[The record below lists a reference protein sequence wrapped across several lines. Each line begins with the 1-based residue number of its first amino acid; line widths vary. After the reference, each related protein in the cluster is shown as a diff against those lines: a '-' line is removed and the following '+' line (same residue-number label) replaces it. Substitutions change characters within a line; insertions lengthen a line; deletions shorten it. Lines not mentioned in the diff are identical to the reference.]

1 MKSKHIFLF
10 ILLVAILG
18 SCQPNTWEQENDAVY
33 KSIKKEYQLNADGS
47 VDYRYQHQLK
57 YITHNSFN
65 RMFGESFVI
74 YDPRFQQLKINKSE
88 TKMADGKLVAS
99 PANAFNEVLP
109 GFAAGAPTFNNLRE
123 MVVTHAGLELGCVV
137 NFDYELHSNSGYSP
151 YLNDNVAIQQSTPI
165 ENMEIVVK
173 VPEGKSL
180 NYKLINSNVK
190 PIISKKEGLTTYTWK
205 FKKLEAISNESNQPN
220 EKLFIPRLIFSTVS
234 LNEAITDVISNADL
248 TLTDDMKSFV
258 QKRLAGKK
266 QGLEFAKELQKIVGS
281 EINSYYVPIEYTA
294 YSIRPLK
301 EVWSSNG
308 ATQFEKMV
316 LLNEFAKF
324 MGFDSKL
331 LFSIPEKT
339 YDPAVGNLK
348 DFGKILMQTKVE
360 DHEFVFQCNPSQ
372 KNTLGFEIATDK
384 IIDIDG
390 IEVILPAYI
399 KETKNTVSATGNID
413 ILENG
418 DYQGSLLVKLSGIQY
433 PYFDLLL
440 NHENAK
446 TIVESI
452 VPGGSIGK
460 VELVTFDRSGCE
472 IKAEINGKKKKKNQ
486 GNYYFIQLF
495 SSSLGIDAAHLR
507 PLTGSRE
514 TPISIGYPVFEN
526 YDITYSLPNGFAIV
540 GNEVKYEIANTTG
553 EIKININSIDNKVRV
568 NRLLKVEQSEISS
581 EDYAGFK
588 LLIDGWQKEK
598 SKTLIIKK
606 VQATE

>member
-1 MKSKHIFLF
+1 MKSKHIFL
-10 ILLVAILG
+10 LLLLIVLFV
-18 SCQPNTWEQENDAVY
+18 SCQPNVWEQENDAVY

-109 GFAAGAPTFNNLRE
+109 GFAAGAPAYNHLRE

-137 NFDYELHSNSGYSP
+137 NFDYELHSNSGFLP
-151 YLNDNVAIQQSTPI
+151 YLNDNIAIQQSTPI

-173 VPEGKSL
+173 VPEGTSL

-205 FKKLEAISNESNQPN
+205 FKKLDVVANESNQSY
-220 EKLFIPRLIFSTVS
+220 ERLFIPRLIFSTVS

-266 QGLEFAKELQKIVGS
+266 QGLEFVKELQKILGS
-281 EINSYYVPIEYTA
+281 EINGFYIPIEYTA

-301 EVWSSNG
+301 EVWASNG
-308 ATQFEKMV
+308 ATQLEKMV

-324 MGFDSKL
+324 MGFESKL
-331 LFSIPEKT
+331 IFAIPEKT
-339 YDPAVGNLK
+339 FDHSIGNLK

-360 DHEFVFQCNPSQ
+360 DQEHVFQYNPSQ
-372 KNTLGFEIATDK
+372 KNTLGFEIAKDK
-384 IIDIDG
+384 IIDIAG
-390 IEVILPAYI
+390 NEVILPTYI
-399 KETKNTVSATGNID
+399 KETKNMVSATGNIE
-413 ILENG
+413 ISETG
-418 DYQGSLLVKLSGIQY
+418 DYQGSLSVKLSGVHF

-440 NHENAK
+440 NPENAK

-452 VPGGSIGK
+452 VPAGSIGK
-460 VELVTFDRSGCE
+460 VELVTFDQSGCE
-472 IKAEINGKKKKKNQ
+472 IKAEINGKEIWKIQ
-486 GNYYFIQLF
+486 GDYSFVQLF

-514 TPISIGYPVFEN
+514 TPISIGYPVFEH
-526 YDITYSLPNGFAIV
+526 YDITYTLPNGFALV

-553 EIKININSIDNKVRV
+553 EIKININSIDNKVQV
-568 NRLLKVEQSEISS
+568 NRLLKIEQSEIIQA
-581 EDYAGFK
+581 DYAGFK

-606 VQATE
+606 VQPAE